1 MACSNASSRRARSR
15 SRPISGGSATPAGCG
30 ATCRG
35 RTEGDGRDASDWRA
49 FRGWETAGAAAQ
61 DVLVEGLRLGLGL
74 RPELPLER
82 CHAELILA
90 ERRPTPPRLGIKSHQ
105 RPVSGLLQR
114 VQRQQPQRGSG
125 RRPRS
130 PPRPAGKPATA
141 RGPPGPAPG
150 AALAPRGASP
160 RTAAPGSPGPRGN
173 RADTARG
180 RLRARTRL
188 SPPSPAETPRQPRS
202 RCGNPGPPCPPPMR
216 SGGGS
221 TPHTLFRI
229 A

>member
-15 SRPISGGSATPAGCG
+15 SRPISGGSATPAGSG

-35 RTEGDGRDASDWRA
+35 RTEGDARDASDWRA

-82 CHAELILA
+82 CDAELILA

-114 VQRQQPQRGSG
+114 VQHQQPQRGLDG
-125 RRPRS
+125 GLGRPRGPLVS
-130 PPRPAGKPATA
+130 QQPPEALQGLLPEPLSLPEKPALE
-141 RGPPGPAPG
+141 R
-150 AALAPRGASP
+150 
-160 RTAAPGSPGPRGN
+160 
-173 RADTARG
+173 
-180 RLRARTRL
+180 RLRDRQAPSRK
-188 SPPSPAETPRQPRS
+188 SP
-202 RCGNPGPPCPPPMR
+202 
-216 SGGGS
+216 
-221 TPHTLFRI
+221 
-229 A
+229 